1 MSMTC
6 KFKYNSSKIQ
16 LIFKSFYHCFLFLC
30 GSIFKVFFCLRFL
43 LKLPVYIT
51 MQIFFFSVPGVE
63 KLEFYHLKLEYF
75 YYAMDTLMINI
86 NVSKK
91 VFLVLQECLMIRIIG
106 CKNFK

>member
-16 LIFKSFYHCFLFLC
+16 LIFKSFYHCFRFFVWLNFLVL
-30 GSIFKVFFCLRFL
+30 SLWKFFAETI
-43 LKLPVYIT
+43 YNYANI
-51 MQIFFFSVPGVE
+51 FFSVPGVE

-91 VFLVLQECLMIRIIG
+91 VF
-106 CKNFK
+106 

>member
-16 LIFKSFYHCFLFLC
+16 LIFKSFYYCVAYLFSVFSLSNFLAEIYKHANI
-30 GSIFKVFFCLRFL
+30 S
-43 LKLPVYIT
+43 
-51 MQIFFFSVPGVE
+51 FSVPGVE

-91 VFLVLQECLMIRIIG
+91 VF
-106 CKNFK
+106 